1 MGGLVF
7 FNSLTLGGSEK
18 AGCLWA
24 GYMAAR
30 IREREEGRVL
40 HFISAVALE
49 DGPRRADL
57 ERSGVPLRIPGA
69 KTAPEV
75 AEAIADA
82 DVIHAHAPG
91 FPHQGDIL
99 GAALRHLGRKIP
111 VVQTNIFGKLQ
122 NPAEDAWTDFRL
134 FISWTSCVQAAR
146 RAGRK
151 LNREFFRHQSVAVY
165 PLEDTVSGQAE
176 LATCQTEAA
185 LLRQRLGLRPGDI
198 LFGRFSRPEP
208 NKWTP
213 LVVDAFLAAHR
224 ENPRIRLLLREP
236 PPEVA
241 RHIKSAGLSPR
252 VLMLPA
258 TSEAHSLAVSQMA
271 CDAVLHTS
279 SIGESFGYGVAEL
292 MAMGKPV
299 ITNSVPWHDQAQIE
313 LVRPGECGLVASTAK
328 SMKMAV
334 LQLAADEGLR
344 TSFGA
349 AGRRHILSLADPQR
363 STDRLEIALQCALTG
378 QPNPCA
384 EEDLDMARKAA
395 EYLDKHQWGH
405 SIEESTFLRTQ
416 NFRWNFLKWQ
426 RALRDRVAAKEKP
439 KPSRENHAT
448 T

>member
-1 MGGLVF
+1 MRKTQDKLGGILIF
-7 FNSLTLGGSEK
+7 LNSLTLGGTEK
-18 AGCLWA
+18 AACLWA
-24 GYMAAR
+24 GQLARRFRKKAAQTP
-30 IREREEGRVL
+30 GC
-40 HFISAVALE
+40 HAISVVALA

-57 ERSGVPLRIPGA
+57 EKAHVPLHAFGPGDPPTIA
-69 KTAPEV
+69 TV
-75 AEAIADA
+75 ADALSSA

-91 FPHQGDIL
+91 FPHPGDIL
-99 GAALRHLGRKIP
+99 GPALRHLGRKIP
-111 VVQTNIFGKLQ
+111 VVQTNIFGQLQ
-122 NPAEDAWTDFRL
+122 NPAENAWTDFRL

-151 LNREFFRHQSVAVY
+151 LDREFFRHQSVAVY

-176 LATCQTEAA
+176 LATCQAEAA

-213 LVVDAFLAAHR
+213 LVLDAFLAAHR

-236 PPEVA
+236 PPQVA
-241 RHIKSAGLSPR
+241 HHIQTAGLSPH
-252 VLMLPA
+252 VLVLPA

-313 LVRPGECGLVASTAK
+313 LVRHGECGLVASTAK

-334 LQLAADEGLR
+334 LQLAADDALR

-349 AGRRHILSLADPQR
+349 AGRRHILSLADPAR
-363 STDRLEIALQCALTG
+363 STDRLETALHCSLTDE
-378 QPNPCA
+378 PNPFA
-384 EEDLDMARKAA
+384 EQDLEMARKAA
-395 EYLDKHQWGH
+395 EYLDKHQWGNSSGEAAWLH
-405 SIEESTFLRTQ
+405 LMDTKVRLTA
-416 NFRWNFLKWQ
+416 WQ
-426 RALRDRVAAKEKP
+426 RRLRNRLCQ
-439 KPSRENHAT
+439 
-448 T
+448 